1 VIIISLISI
10 AYLSKSLVSVRA
22 ILVQLLKRY
31 KVVIFKFERDQVLV
45 ERDFLITSLHMYHSQ
60 HYIIFVYNCKNDVC
74 SWWRLELSSKCPWL
88 KQIVEEKHAANFK
101 TAFIFVSVEW

>member
-1 VIIISLISI
+1 M
-10 AYLSKSLVSVRA
+10 
-22 ILVQLLKRY
+22 
-31 KVVIFKFERDQVLV
+31 IFKFERDQVLV

-88 KQIVEEKHAANFK
+88 KLIVEEKHAANFK
-101 TAFIFVSVEW
+101 TAFIFVSVEWCFIKWVDISVQSLVTNCTVTCHWTESCKNEM